1 MNRLACV
8 VALAVVPWC
17 VTGCKDSS
25 STAPGLVSVKGT
37 VTLDG
42 KPMAGGE
49 VRFTAP
55 GQSLRTVEIKDG
67 AFSGQAYPGKNRV
80 DVVWDQ
86 DGPPN
91 PMDPS
96 SRIKV
101 NTVAPQFWG
110 PNSKLSADVGTSGAT
125 DLKFDVTSVKK

>member
-1 MNRLACV
+1 MNRFVCVAVLAG
-8 VALAVVPWC
+8 VAWC
-17 VTGCKDSS
+17 ATGCKDSS
-25 STAPGLVSVKGT
+25 ATTPSLVPVKGT

-55 GQSLRTVEIKDG
+55 GQTLRTVEIKDG

-101 NTVAPQFWG
+101 NTVAPQFSG
-110 PNSKLSADVGTSGAT
+110 PNSKLSADIGSSGAP
-125 DLKFDVTSVKK
+125 DLKFEVTSARK